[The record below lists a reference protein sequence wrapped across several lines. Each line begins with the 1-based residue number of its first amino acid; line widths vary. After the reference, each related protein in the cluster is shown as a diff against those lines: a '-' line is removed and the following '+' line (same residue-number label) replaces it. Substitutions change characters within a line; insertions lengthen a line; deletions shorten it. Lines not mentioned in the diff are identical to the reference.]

1 MGEKR
6 IGVCNL
12 CEAICGLEL
21 TIEGRDVVGVR
32 GNPADPLSRGHICP
46 KGVAIAEVSAD
57 PDGLGRPV
65 RRVGVGADARWQEI
79 GWDEAFDLVADNLA
93 RVINEHGDDAL
104 GVYLGNPNAHS
115 LGSMTHGTAMFKSFR
130 TRNRY
135 SATSVDQLPHQ
146 LVAHLVFGHQLFL
159 PIPDIDRTSWF
170 LVVGGNPMASNGSLM
185 TVPDFPQRLRDL
197 RARGGRMVVLD
208 PRRTETAKVADEHH
222 FVRPGTDAWVLLAM
236 LHVLTA
242 EAPTVDLTTVAS
254 YVDGLDTVVE
264 LVAEFTPERAEAVS
278 GLPAAEVRRLARE
291 LAAADSGVVYSRIGV
306 SAGPWGTVCQWA
318 VTCLNVLTGNLDR
331 PGGAMFTTP
340 AIDAVGTGLIG
351 RGHHDAWRSRVRGL
365 PETAG
370 ELPVAV
376 LREEIET
383 PGEGQVRALLTVAGN
398 PVLSTPDGARLDR
411 ALRDLDFMAAVDIY
425 VNETTRH
432 ADVILPPTTA
442 LERDHYDLVFHLLAV
457 RNTARF
463 TPAVFEKESDQRHDW
478 QVFRE
483 ITLRTAARLERKAP
497 FKKRLVQRARL
508 TVSPTFLIGQ
518 LLRRG
523 SSGVTLAKLRRRPAG
538 IDLGPL
544 RGGQLPDR
552 LPSRSKRVDLAPA
565 LVVADVARLASVPA
579 PARDELVLIGR
590 RHQRDCN
597 SWMHNS
603 ERLTRGRPRHQ
614 LLMNPDDLAQR
625 AIEDGAR
632 VRVTS
637 RVGSVE
643 VEAAASDDLMP
654 GVVSLPHGY
663 GHAGDGVLMS
673 RSREVPGAS
682 VNDLTDPELLD
693 VSGNAA
699 LNGVPVAVTAC

>member
-1 MGEKR
+1 MGGAACDDPHHAR
-6 IGVCNL
+6 TAATSGRSIGVCNL

-32 GNPADPLSRGHICP
+32 GNPDDPLSRGHVCP
-46 KGVAIAEVSAD
+46 KGVAIADVYAD
-57 PDGLGRPV
+57 PDRLRRPV
-65 RRVGVGADARWQEI
+65 RRVGEGTDARWQEI

-130 TRNRY
+130 TKNRY

-242 EAPTVDLTTVAS
+242 EASPDDLPTVAS

-340 AIDAVGTGLIG
+340 AIDAVGT
-351 RGHHDAWRSRVRGL
+351 
-365 PETAG
+365 
-370 ELPVAV
+370 
-376 LREEIET
+376 
-383 PGEGQVRALLTVAGN
+383 RADRPRPPRRLALA
-398 PVLSTPDGARLDR
+398 GARAAGDR
-411 ALRDLDFMAAVDIY
+411 RRAARGGAARGDRDARRGTGPGPAHRRRA
-425 VNETTRH
+425 TRCC
-432 ADVILPPTTA
+432 PRPTA
-442 LERDHYDLVFHLLAV
+442 PGS
-457 RNTARF
+457 TAR
-463 TPAVFEKESDQRHDW
+463 
-478 QVFRE
+478 
-483 ITLRTAARLERKAP
+483 
-497 FKKRLVQRARL
+497 
-508 TVSPTFLIGQ
+508 
-518 LLRRG
+518 
-523 SSGVTLAKLRRRPAG
+523 
-538 IDLGPL
+538 
-544 RGGQLPDR
+544 
-552 LPSRSKRVDLAPA
+552 
-565 LVVADVARLASVPA
+565 
-579 PARDELVLIGR
+579 
-590 RHQRDCN
+590 C
-597 SWMHNS
+597 
-603 ERLTRGRPRHQ
+603 
-614 LLMNPDDLAQR
+614 
-625 AIEDGAR
+625 
-632 VRVTS
+632 
-637 RVGSVE
+637 
-643 VEAAASDDLMP
+643 AASTSWPRWTSTSTRPP
-654 GVVSLPHGY
+654 GTP
-663 GHAGDGVLMS
+663 
-673 RSREVPGAS
+673 
-682 VNDLTDPELLD
+682 T
-693 VSGNAA
+693 
-699 LNGVPVAVTAC
+699 